1 MLLERGLGR
10 KTKGW
15 DNKRKASRFDG
26 RVYFLGWERSGEL
39 EVKNNR
45 VRKNRDVFIWL
56 FVTWNIKLK
65 DSAVNPFLQEA
76 SAQGCNMLF

>member
-1 MLLERGLGR
+1 MGWEEKQKAGTIAR
-10 KTKGW
+10 KG
-15 DNKRKASRFDG
+15 SRFDG